1 MPTVKQKI
9 QLSACAAAVAFMLSA
24 CGGGDLATDKT
35 PPTATIVAAASGSN
49 VSFTFTFSEDVG
61 TSFTAEDVAL
71 SGGTAGMLTKVD
83 ATTYTLLVTPT
94 GTAAVSASVAASK
107 FTDLANNANT
117 ATATATFTPAAAFA
131 GIDFSSAS
139 VMLEAFEG
147 LVSTSVEN
155 DPTNAANKAVK
166 FVKGPAGQ
174 PWAGATVYTVA
185 ADKSVGAID
194 FTGSKLVTMRV
205 YSPAPG
211 KKIMLKFEN
220 AADATK
226 NMEVEATSLTTKT
239 NEWETLTFDV
249 SSKVNAAVTYNKISI
264 FPNFLVAEATN
275 TTYYFDDLAFKTASS
290 AGTGTASTGI
300 DFSGSTVMLEAFE
313 GLVAATI
320 ENDPTSAA
328 NKVAKFIKGPA
339 GQPWAGATVYTVA
352 ADKSV
357 GAIDFTGSKLVTMRV
372 YSPAPGKKIM
382 LKFENAADAT
392 KNMEVEATSLTT
404 KTNEWETL
412 TFDVSSKVNAAVTY
426 NKISIFPNFLVAEAT
441 NTTYYFDDI
450 VYKTVTATADGGNTT
465 TPVAGGKIALVNG
478 VYASNYTEKPTP
490 WQSVEGGTAGR
501 YVDDSVGAAD
511 WWSGLAAS
519 DATPSFYFGYGLP
532 AAPTKAWG
540 FGAYVKAPQNGYADI
555 SSYKNIVISVWG
567 NDELVNTK
575 PKFTVLLKGAPVN
588 GCTPDAKGEIA
599 VVAAGVQTYTLALS
613 SFALNTACGFGTVP
627 LALAGG
633 VGEVHIQVLGTNVQY
648 VKTTDTGGKY
658 PNGMNVGPIKFN

>member
-9 QLSACAAAVAFMLSA
+9 QLSACAAAVAVMLSA

-71 SGGTAGMLTKVD
+71 TGGTAGTLTKVD
-83 ATTYTLLVTPT
+83 VTKYTLIVTPT
-94 GTAAVSASVAASK
+94 GTAAVSASVAAAK
-107 FTDLANNANT
+107 FSDLANNANT
-117 ATATATFTPAAAFA
+117 VSASATFVPATAFA

-147 LVSTSVEN
+147 LVSASVEN

-226 NMEVEATSLTTKT
+226 NIEVEATSLTTKT

-249 SSKVNAAVTYNKISI
+249 STKVNATVTYNKISI
-264 FPNFLVAEATN
+264 FPNFLVAEAN
-275 TTYYFDDLAFKTASS
+275 
-290 AGTGTASTGI
+290 
-300 DFSGSTVMLEAFE
+300 
-313 GLVAATI
+313 
-320 ENDPTSAA
+320 
-328 NKVAKFIKGPA
+328 
-339 GQPWAGATVYTVA
+339 
-352 ADKSV
+352 
-357 GAIDFTGSKLVTMRV
+357 
-372 YSPAPGKKIM
+372 
-382 LKFENAADAT
+382 
-392 KNMEVEATSLTT
+392 
-404 KTNEWETL
+404 
-412 TFDVSSKVNAAVTY
+412 
-426 NKISIFPNFLVAEAT
+426 

-450 VYKTVTATADGGNTT
+450 VYKTTTATAGGGSTT
-465 TPVAGGKIALVNG
+465 TPVAGGKIALING

-501 YVDDSVGAAD
+501 YVDDTVGAAD

-599 VVAAGVQTYTLALS
+599 VAAAGVQTYTLALS
-613 SFALNTACGFGTVP
+613 SFALNTACGFATVP
-627 LALAGG
+627 LALASG